1 MSEQTAKVTVIEYQY
16 ADAGN
21 DKAYA
26 EVALPGALTK
36 EQIEAFYEARPGSD
50 ILPEQVGLPGLQDEV
65 GYGVTQYDGIW
76 HEITDIRVEN
86 APYRASHEPKRPMT
100 ATEFIAQ
107 FDGIVWDEQAAIAAR
122 DELGRNYGTY

>member
-1 MSEQTAKVTVIEYQY
+1 MPDQVTIIEYQY
-16 ADAGN
+16 ADAAN

-26 EVALPGALTK
+26 EVALPGALTE
-36 EQIEAFYEARPGSD
+36 EQIEAFHETNPGNEM
-50 ILPEQVGLPGLQDEV
+50 LPEQVGLPGLQDEV

-76 HEITDIRVEN
+76 HEITDIRIET
-86 APYRASHEPKRPMT
+86 APYYGATHEPKRPMT

-122 DELGRNYGTY
+122 DELGRTYGTY